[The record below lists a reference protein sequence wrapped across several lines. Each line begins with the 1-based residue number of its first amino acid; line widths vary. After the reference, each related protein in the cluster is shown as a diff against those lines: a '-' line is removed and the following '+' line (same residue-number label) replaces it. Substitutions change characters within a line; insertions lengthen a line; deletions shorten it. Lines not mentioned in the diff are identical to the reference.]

1 MRGLRP
7 SWVLLG
13 IRLVVLG
20 CLRARVAVV
29 AVASRHLLAGRALD
43 AGRTL
48 AVEGS
53 ARDLGSVD
61 KVCDGAGGAGS

>member
-1 MRGLRP
+1 VRGVCP

-20 CLRARVAVV
+20 RLRARVAVV
-29 AVASRHLLAGRALD
+29 AVARGHLLAGRTLD
-43 AGRTL
+43 AGRAL
-48 AVEGS
+48 AVKGR
-53 ARDLGSVD
+53 AGDLGTVD